1 MHIGLI
7 GGIGPVATTIYYTRL
22 VEAFRKAKLPL
33 QLTITHASID
43 VLAEH
48 ARAGDRDAQSVIF
61 TDHLLSLEG
70 AGCDVALITAL
81 TGHFCFHQTRALS
94 PLDLMDGVGVIDSYC
109 KKENI
114 KVLGLLGSPPVM
126 SSHLFGMLKS
136 VKTVVPKFE
145 LQLLG
150 DAYMAIAGSGA
161 CNQDQRQRFF
171 GASKELVE
179 ELSADAV
186 LLAGTDLGLVFS
198 QHTLPYRILDAVDLH
213 VNELVE
219 RAAQFPRK

>member
-7 GGIGPVATTIYYTRL
+7 GGIGPAATTIYYTRL

-48 ARAGDRDAQSVIF
+48 ARADDRHAQSAVF
-61 TDHLLSLEG
+61 ADHLRSLKA

-81 TGHFCFHQTRALS
+81 TGHFCFHQTRALA
-94 PLDLMDGVGVIDSYC
+94 PLDLVDGVGVIDNYC
-109 KKENI
+109 KEQNI
-114 KVLGLLGSPPVM
+114 EVLGLLGSPPVM
-126 SSHLFGMLKS
+126 SSHLFGMLNC
-136 VKTVVPKFE
+136 VNTVVPKCE
-145 LQLLG
+145 LQELG
-150 DAYMAIAGSGA
+150 DAYMDVASSGA

-171 GASKELVE
+171 DASRELVE
-179 ELSADAV
+179 EQGADAV

-198 QHTLPYRILDAVDLH
+198 QHSLPYRILDVVDLH
-213 VNELVE
+213 VTELVE
-219 RAAQFPRK
+219 RAAQFSRK